1 MPALNQILEANDDTS
16 SEFVIKS
23 QKQISLQ
30 GTIGAAWTVE
40 RSVGEIGDGQT
51 RNWVVD
57 TQADTDET
65 AVIVTG
71 TEGFVYRINLGSG
84 NGAAGLT
91 GYESLSFLAVY
102 R

>member
-1 MPALNQILEANDDTS
+1 MPALNQILES
-16 SEFVIKS
+16 SETVSDEFVIKS

-30 GTIGAAWTVE
+30 GTISGAWSVE

-51 RNWVVD
+51 RDWAVD
-57 TQADTDET
+57 TQADADET
-65 AVIVTG
+65 AIVVYG

-84 NGAAGLT
+84 NAGPV